1 MNNPLD
7 RAMVEAKIVRFLLVE
22 GRPCAV
28 TEIRFEGGLSH
39 VPGIVL
45 WSALKSLVDSGLVAT
60 TQATETEHHGDFP
73 SSITYPVFWVD
84 RASIM
89 SERFDTSKHWW
100 PALLRRANGKEV
112 QP

>member
-1 MNNPLD
+1 
-7 RAMVEAKIVRFLLVE
+7 
-22 GRPCAV
+22 V

>member
-1 MNNPLD
+1 LNQAALQ
-7 RAMVEAKIVRFLLVE
+7 AAIVRYLLVQ

-45 WSALKSLVDSGLVAT
+45 WTALKSLVDSGLVAT
-60 TQATETEHHGDFP
+60 TQATETEHHGEFP

-89 SERFDTSKHWW
+89 SERVDRSGSWW